1 MIGKEH
7 GCLCL
12 DCAAFVGK
20 GSGGPCNLVVRM
32 STFLAWDFQIQ
43 SLAPFILYSPS
54 HIVHSKSITM
64 MTTETQTIPQSH
76 SAPAQKFSRYRSVR
90 QAAATQAPP
99 PPATTQLSRH
109 SQNESIQRS
118 MSRYRKPSSKPEPF
132 SSPPVPEPTA
142 RPSRIP
148 QSHSASLAALTGEP
162 CPEDQ
167 ESPNST
173 PSKYVPSRPRQY
185 SSARNAT
192 SPRKNN
198 ALQDTPLTRRALSTE
213 ETTQPRQLS
222 WEANCDLR
230 ARPPPPPPSS
240 ARREDCEML
249 VAENG
254 HFTQAKARQS
264 AEREAKLENRRL
276 IATEERK
283 GVEDVRT
290 KQQDLNKTD
299 YQAQEKARPSMV
311 QQRDQQ
317 QQQQAASGRAAGLR
331 AAKKESVD
339 LRRGDS
345 GQQRLGSFT
354 RNESAMSPSNG
365 SMHDALA
372 SPKEREPLRKARQ
385 SSDVATSKPAPSNHI
400 VPAAWVDA
408 PVSKPSVKQTY
419 NAGPAQWIDAPIS
432 RPAPQ
437 QDGPVVVPQYDAPVS
452 AVNAGERHVLV
463 QCNASSLT
471 LPVTPSTTPKDIIYS
486 ASLSMSEA
494 IDSSRSKLVE
504 SFAQLGLERP
514 LRNYE
519 HIRDV
524 MNSWDY
530 DAQNSFIILPL
541 ENGGLD
547 DQLDLATVP
556 KQQPGDTSVYMYHSQ
571 RPKTWDKRW
580 MTLRADGQV
589 TIAKRQGQETSNICH
604 LTDFDIYTPTPRQQT
619 KKIRP
624 PRKVCFAIKSQQKSN
639 MFLDGANF
647 VHFFATGDRTV
658 AQEWYRAVQ
667 GWRSWYLVNVLG
679 EGQTSKH
686 ASMTTHS
693 VRPATAKMQRRA
705 SIDAA
710 THQAGSFKP
719 AVDLDHGGLHLSDSS
734 PIPRATRSADVF
746 HARKNPSRDRA
757 PPPSAFLNKLSKDAE
772 SGAPTTNQRMPSL
785 VKKGPVPGEGHDST
799 FAPTGLLGRTYSQRQ
814 RAQRDREMNGGRTRS
829 MASVEPPTTGL
840 TRKASTKSVRQMPKP
855 LIDLTPQYQE
865 PPQHVKKGRAVIPEP
880 GQQLVEVATG
890 LELLPGA
897 IMTPSATSW
906 RRPQAQSP
914 PGENLGRA
922 RGKSMNTDRRRM
934 SMDGNR
940 ARPSMDTGR
949 PPMMNDNGGFIQG
962 GLLARTQSKR
972 AQGDSWTGHGV
983 KTGDRNA
990 ADKPMIE
997 LQCQNQFADGSLLR
1011 QLEAHAGGDEPVM
1024 DWEKWREE
1032 TVRVGE
1038 GV

>member
-1 MIGKEH
+1 
-7 GCLCL
+7 
-12 DCAAFVGK
+12 
-20 GSGGPCNLVVRM
+20 
-32 STFLAWDFQIQ
+32 
-43 SLAPFILYSPS
+43 
-54 HIVHSKSITM
+54 

-76 SAPAQKFSRYRSVR
+76 STPTQKFSRYRSVR
-90 QAAATQAPP
+90 QAATTQAPP
-99 PPATTQLSRH
+99 PPAVTQLSRH

-118 MSRYRKPSSKPEPF
+118 MSRYRKPSSKPAPF

-142 RPSRIP
+142 KPSRIP

-167 ESPNST
+167 ESPSST

-185 SSARNAT
+185 SSPRNAT
-192 SPRKNN
+192 SPRKIN
-198 ALQDTPLTRRALSTE
+198 ALQDTPLTRRAPSTE
-213 ETTQPRQLS
+213 EATQPRQLS
-222 WEANCDLR
+222 WEAICDLR
-230 ARPPPPPPSS
+230 ARPQPPPSS

-249 VAENG
+249 VAENE
-254 HFTQAKARQS
+254 HSTPVKARQS
-264 AEREAKLENRRL
+264 AERGAKLQKRRL
-276 IATEERK
+276 VATEERK
-283 GVEDVRT
+283 RLEDVRT
-290 KQQDLNKTD
+290 KQQELNKTD

-317 QQQQAASGRAAGLR
+317 QGAASGRAAGAR
-331 AAKKESVD
+331 AAKKESLD

-345 GQQRLGSFT
+345 VQQRLDSFT
-354 RNESAMSPSNG
+354 RNESALSPGNG
-365 SMHDALA
+365 SMQDPLA
-372 SPKEREPLRKARQ
+372 SQKAREPLSKPRQ
-385 SSDVATSKPAPSNHI
+385 SCDAPTSKPAPSNHNVPAPWVDAPVSKPAPSNHI
-400 VPAAWVDA
+400 VPAPWVDA
-408 PVSKPSVKQTY
+408 PVSKPSVTQSY
-419 NAGPAQWIDAPIS
+419 NGGPAQWIDAPIS

-463 QCNASSLT
+463 KCNASSLT
-471 LPVTPSTTPKDIIYS
+471 LPVTPSTTPKDIIHS
-486 ASLSMSEA
+486 ASLAMSEP

-504 SFAQLGLERP
+504 SFTQLGLERP

-519 HIRDV
+519 HVRDV
-524 MNSWDY
+524 MNSWDH

-541 ENGGLD
+541 GNDGHD
-547 DQLDLATVP
+547 DQLDLAVVP

-580 MTLRADGQV
+580 MTLRPDGQV

-604 LTDFDIYTPTPRQQT
+604 LTDFDIYTPTPGQQT
-619 KKIRP
+619 KRIRP
-624 PRKVCFAIKSQQKSN
+624 PRKLCFAIKSQQKSN
-639 MFLDGANF
+639 MFLNGANF
-647 VHFFATGDRTV
+647 VHFFATGDRMV
-658 AQEWYRAVQ
+658 AKEWYKAVQ

-679 EGQTSKH
+679 EGQTSKR
-686 ASMTTHS
+686 ASMTTNS
-693 VRPATAKMQRRA
+693 VRPATAKTQRRA

-710 THQAGSFKP
+710 TYQAGSFKP
-719 AVDLDHGGLHLSDSS
+719 AVDLDHDGLHLSDPS
-734 PIPRATRSADVF
+734 PAPRASRSADVF
-746 HARKNPSRDRA
+746 HARKTLSRDRA

-772 SGAPTTNQRMPSL
+772 SGAPTTNHQRMPSIA
-785 VKKGPVPGEGHDST
+785 KGPVPGEGHDST

-814 RAQRDREMNGGRTRS
+814 RAQRDREINGGRTRS
-829 MASVEPPTTGL
+829 MASVEPPTGL

-897 IMTPSATSW
+897 IMTPSATTW

-914 PGENLGRA
+914 PRENLGRP
-922 RGKSMNTDRRRM
+922 RGKSMHTDRR
-934 SMDGNR
+934 SMTIDGNR
-940 ARPSMDTGR
+940 PRPSMDTGR
-949 PPMMNDNGGFIQG
+949 PQMNDHGGFLQG

-972 AQGDSWTGHGV
+972 AQGDRWTGHGV
-983 KTGDRNA
+983 RTGDRNA
-990 ADKPMIE
+990 ADKPMID
-997 LQCQNQFADGSLLR
+997 LQSPNQFADGSLLR
-1011 QLEAHAGGDEPVM
+1011 QLEAHAGGDEPVI
-1024 DWEKWREE
+1024 DREKRREE